1 MHCNGTSHC
10 LWTLEWLYST
20 EPINM
25 IHRMVPPPQHCT
37 LVYCPHRTHH
47 CTGSVNSWEL
57 WTLGSSHHE
66 RSMYMTGGS
75 VTLLTKM
82 MIMLMLMRLS
92 CHWLMI
98 PATKSIIPCD
108 NLNIGWEDGTTGLE
122 NTMGSMDTM
131 TGWGV
136 LGSSHKRCCCIQWS
150 FDMLP

>member
-1 MHCNGTSHC
+1 MEQVIAGERWNDSTVLNLLTWYTGWFDHLNTVHWCTVHHC
-10 LWTLEWLYST
+10 
-20 EPINM
+20 
-25 IHRMVPPPQHCT
+25 
-37 LVYCPHRTHH
+37 THH